1 MILAKDQP
9 KEREVRGLVDQD
21 RIYNTISKQDVV
33 DTLTLD
39 LDIKIQVDPPCG
51 GEARSV
57 GGAPATGR
65 ISMCHHFQY
74 KRFNGRFLEGGSEAP
89 EANFF
94 LRISAKIL
102 SISKNFCQ
110 NFCRDSTPKSA

>member
-9 KEREVRGLVDQD
+9 KEREVRGLIDQD
-21 RIYNTISKQDVV
+21 RIYNTISKQD
-33 DTLTLD
+33 DCLHLYPTLD

-74 KRFNGRFLEGGSEAP
+74 KRFNGRFLEGGFVP
-89 EANFF
+89 
-94 LRISAKIL
+94 LIL
-102 SISKNFCQ
+102 SKSK
-110 NFCRDSTPKSA
+110 

>member
-1 MILAKDQP
+1 MARRLSTLSLAQSTSCRSILKTLQGDFG
-9 KEREVRGLVDQD
+9 KEREVRGLIDQD

-74 KRFNGRFLEGGSEAP
+74 KRFNGRFLEGGFVP
-89 EANFF
+89 
-94 LRISAKIL
+94 LIL
-102 SISKNFCQ
+102 SKSK
-110 NFCRDSTPKSA
+110 

>member
-9 KEREVRGLVDQD
+9 KEREVRGLIDQD

-74 KRFNGRFLEGGSEAP
+74 KRFNGRFLEGGFVP
-89 EANFF
+89 
-94 LRISAKIL
+94 LIL
-102 SISKNFCQ
+102 SKSK
-110 NFCRDSTPKSA
+110 